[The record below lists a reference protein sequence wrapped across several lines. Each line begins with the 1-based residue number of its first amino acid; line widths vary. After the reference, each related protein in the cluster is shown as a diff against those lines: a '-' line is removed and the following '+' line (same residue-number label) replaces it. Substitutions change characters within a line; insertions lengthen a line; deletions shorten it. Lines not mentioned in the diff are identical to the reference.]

1 MGKISDLWTRA
12 RLVVA
17 ACLALPFLCFGVWD
31 AILRTAAP
39 FAPDTGDALSAAG
52 RQNPTAC
59 LLYGCTHSLSQSLQG
74 GTEGWTPDTASLT
87 ELRAELGKR
96 LDALEAD
103 GVLAAPRRMALQT
116 ALDDPAHLTLTRYTL
131 GSGLEQWML
140 QRAQADEDA
149 NGPVRDWPGLY
160 FQAIFTAEGAP
171 VLLDLQY
178 GPATPLPAWS
188 DLLACCGLE
197 NFADWQPRTLPG
209 PTASYGDGRYSA
221 EAQLFARLDDT
232 AGFSWRLVSMTP
244 EEMET
249 FLPETTE

>member
-1 MGKISDLWTRA
+1 MPKTSNLWTRA

-39 FAPDTGDALSAAG
+39 FAPATDGALSAAG

-74 GTEGWTPDTASLT
+74 STEGWTPDTASLT
-87 ELRAELGKR
+87 ELRAELENR

-103 GVLAAPRRMALQT
+103 GVLDTPRRLALQT

-140 QRAQADEDA
+140 QRAQAEEDP

-178 GPATPLPAWS
+178 GPCSPLPAWS
-188 DLLACCGLE
+188 DLLASCGLE
-197 NFADWQPRTLPG
+197 DFSDWQPRALPG
-209 PTASYGDGRYSA
+209 QAGRYGDGRYSA

-244 EEMET
+244 EETET
-249 FLPETTE
+249 FLSETTE